1 MKRMGMVIR
10 LRPERAAEYKRLHAE
25 VWPSVLA
32 RIAACHIRNYSIFLR
47 EPENLLFA
55 TLDYHGDDFG
65 ADMLSMAAHRETQRW
80 WSLTDPC
87 QQPLESRGED
97 EWWAAMTEVF
107 HVD

>member
-1 MKRMGMVIR
+1 MTRMGMVIR
-10 LRPERAAEYKRLHAE
+10 LRPECAAEYKQLHAE

-32 RIAACHIRNYSIFLR
+32 QIAACRIRNYTIFLR

-55 TLDYHGDDFG
+55 TLDYYGTDFA
-65 ADMLSMAAHRETQRW
+65 ADMRRMAADPETQRW

-87 QQPLESRGED
+87 QEPFETRAEG
-97 EWWAAMTEVF
+97 EWWAAMKEVF